1 MGVLCGVIIFFSLV
15 YAIISGLSS
24 LKYEKNIIGKIALL
38 VVYFGVIIWLIKT
51 LIL

>member
-15 YAIISGLSS
+15 YAVASGLSS

>member
-15 YAIISGLSS
+15 YAVASGLSN
-24 LKYEKNIIGKIALL
+24 LKYEKNIISKIALL
-38 VVYFGVIIWLIKT
+38 VVYFGVIIWLTKT

>member
-1 MGVLCGVIIFFSLV
+1 MGVLCGIILVFSLV
-15 YAIISGLSS
+15 YAIASGLSS

-38 VVYFGVIIWLIKT
+38 VVYFGVIIWLTKT